1 MRVWGIIRFM
11 DGFTLT
17 HKQPTRKDFID
28 TADFDQSEML
38 DIITTART
46 VRDFIKSGGYLNS
59 MYHKNLAMIFEQK
72 STRTR
77 VSFEVAMEQLGGH
90 ALNLA
95 PGAIQLGKH
104 ETIEDTARVLARMC
118 DIIMSRVDRHESI
131 EALAKYATVPVINGM
146 SDKCHPTQGVGDMI
160 TIFDHF
166 PAGKQMNQ
174 VKVIFVGDATQ
185 VCNTLCDMT
194 TKMGMNFVHYGPQNH
209 KIDDAVLLAG
219 QQNAQR
225 YGGSANWSDD
235 PECLKGADFI
245 YTDVWYGLYDKETPK
260 EVYMA
265 DFYPK
270 YQVNDQMMAAT
281 GNPQCKFMHCLPASR
296 NEEVTDSVLDGA
308 NSVAWDEAENR
319 LTAQRG
325 LVLYFGG
332 MAEVTLDYIKQQKEG
347 QNR

>member
-1 MRVWGIIRFM
+1 M

-118 DIIMSRVDRHESI
+118 DMIMSRVDRHESI

>member
-1 MRVWGIIRFM
+1 M
-11 DGFTLT
+11 DGYTLT
-17 HKQPTRKDFID
+17 HKTPTRKDFID

-59 MYHKNLAMIFEQK
+59 LFHKNLAMIFEQK

-104 ETIEDTARVLARMC
+104 ETIEDTARVLTRMC
-118 DIIMSRVDRHESI
+118 DMIMSRVDRHESI
-131 EALAKYATVPVINGM
+131 EALAKYSTVPVLNGM

-160 TIFDHF
+160 TIFDHW
-166 PAGKQMNQ
+166 PEGKQANQ
-174 VKVIFVGDATQ
+174 IKVVFVGDATQ

-194 TKMGMNFVHYGPQNH
+194 TKMGMNFVHFGPKNH
-209 KIDDAVLLAG
+209 KIDEQVLNAG
-219 QQNAQR
+219 VVNTQK
-225 YGGSANWSDD
+225 YGGSCVWSDN
-235 PECLKGADFI
+235 PKCLEGADFI

-260 EVYMA
+260 EVYMK

-270 YQVNDQMMAAT
+270 YQVNDELMAST
-281 GNPQCKFMHCLPASR
+281 GNPNCKFMHCLPASR
-296 NEEVTDSVLDGA
+296 NEEVTDSVLDSA

-332 MAEVTLDYIKQQKEG
+332 VAQMTLDYIRQQKEADS
-347 QNR
+347 

>member
-1 MRVWGIIRFM
+1 M
-11 DGFTLT
+11 DESYTLG
-17 HKQPTRKDFID
+17 HQVPTRKDFID

-38 DIITTART
+38 DIIVVSRI
-46 VRDFIKSGGYLNS
+46 VRDYIKGGGYLNS
-59 MYHKNLAMIFEQK
+59 LFHKNLGMIFEQK

-104 ETIEDTARVLARMC
+104 ETIEDTARVLGRMC
-118 DIIMSRVDRHESI
+118 DMLMSRVDRHESI
-131 EALAKYATVPVINGM
+131 EALAKYADVPVINGM

-160 TIFDHF
+160 TIFDHW
-166 PAGKQMNQ
+166 PEGKQAGQ

-194 TKMGMNFVHYGPQNH
+194 TKMGMNFVHFGPANH
-209 KIDDAVLLAG
+209 KIDDAVLAAG
-219 QQNAQR
+219 VANTQK
-225 YGGSANWSDD
+225 YGGSAIWTDD
-235 PECLKGADFI
+235 PACLKDADFI

-270 YQVNDQMMAAT
+270 YQVNDEMIAAT
-281 GNPQCKFMHCLPASR
+281 GNPNVKFLHCLPASR

-308 NSVAWDEAENR
+308 HSIAWDEAENR

-332 MAEVTLDYIKQQKEG
+332 VAQATLDYIKQQKEAK
-347 QNR
+347 